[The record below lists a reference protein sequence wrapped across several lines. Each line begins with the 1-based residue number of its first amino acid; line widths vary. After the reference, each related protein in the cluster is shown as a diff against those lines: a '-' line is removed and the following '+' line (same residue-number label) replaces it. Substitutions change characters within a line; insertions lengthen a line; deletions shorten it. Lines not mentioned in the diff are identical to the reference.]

1 MKMTKP
7 LIRFLSSLTGS
18 LRRSPSSERLLLSI
32 GRPHLS
38 SSPSSEM
45 SFETT
50 CGASFQ
56 PKSSNQ
62 RMITIKSP
70 KPKMQQ
76 MKNKMNQKMMSR
88 QIMAMKPK
96 LIKKNLRISNKTNK
110 SLVMS
115 ISLSL
120 IQPVRS
126 APSPNGS
133 RKKWKMTTL
142 KILEEDILNCSKILN
157 CLGSWWKPSI
167 LSTSMLSTSWR
178 RKWRSFFKQQ
188 SHRVHS
194 DQIWNLGLMI
204 NNELSLF

>member
-7 LIRFLSSLTGS
+7 LIRFPSSSTG
-18 LRRSPSSERLLLSI
+18 LLVLSPSLERLLLSI

-45 SFETT
+45 SFATT

-133 RKKWKMTTL
+133 RKK
-142 KILEEDILNCSKILN
+142 
-157 CLGSWWKPSI
+157 
-167 LSTSMLSTSWR
+167 
-178 RKWRSFFKQQ
+178 
-188 SHRVHS
+188 
-194 DQIWNLGLMI
+194 
-204 NNELSLF
+204 